1 MTRTRKAVVLAAL
14 TLAAAAAAAAP
25 ATADAHRTRPG
36 QISTFDHHVPIV
48 GNLGTSEDVTPQ
60 AHHS

>member
-25 ATADAHRTRPG
+25 ATADSDHARPG
-36 QISTFDHHVPIV
+36 RISTFDHHVPIT
-48 GNLGTSEDVTPQ
+48 GNLGTSEDLAPEGHR
-60 AHHS
+60 A